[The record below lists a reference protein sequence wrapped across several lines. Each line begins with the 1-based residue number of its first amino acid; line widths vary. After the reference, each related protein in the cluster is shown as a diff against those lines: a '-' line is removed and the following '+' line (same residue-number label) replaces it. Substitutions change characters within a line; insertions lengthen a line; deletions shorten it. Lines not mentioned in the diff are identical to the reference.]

1 MSAAYVRHNRG
12 GHGVATTMTITGEY
26 VPSTSDWVR
35 DQVET
40 IQRTGTTRSVQIMD
54 RPVVMLTML
63 GISGKVRK
71 VPLMR
76 VEHDGVYA
84 AVASKGGAPEHPQ
97 WYANIRKNP
106 VLDLQDDDRTWTVRA
121 RELSGAERDEWWERC
136 VAAYP
141 PYAEYQTKTDRLIPV
156 FALEPV

>member
-1 MSAAYVRHNRG
+1 MTIQGEYAPSAAG
-12 GHGVATTMTITGEY
+12 
-26 VPSTSDWVR
+26 WVR
-35 DQVET
+35 DQVEA
-40 IQRTGTTRSVQIMD
+40 IEAKGTTRAVDIMG
-54 RPVVMLTML
+54 RPVVLLTML

-84 AVASKGGAPEHPQ
+84 AVASKGGAPEHPK
-97 WYANIRKNP
+97 WYRNLLKNP

-121 RELSGAERDEWWERC
+121 REIHGAEREQWWQRC
-136 VAAYP
+136 VEAYP

-156 FALEPV
+156 LLLEPLDERSA